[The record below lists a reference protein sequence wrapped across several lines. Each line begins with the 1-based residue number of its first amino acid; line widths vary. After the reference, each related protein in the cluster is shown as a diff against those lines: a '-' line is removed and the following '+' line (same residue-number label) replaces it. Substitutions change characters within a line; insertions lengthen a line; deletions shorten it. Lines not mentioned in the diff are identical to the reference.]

1 MNKIFKSVALLA
13 TIACALGQS
22 SPSSDSASPSIVATT
37 KSTTYPTAAPTVAP
51 TMYIPEN
58 ERCVET
64 TIPPGVKPGS
74 CMEVM
79 CYPESIQVGQ
89 EFHITVRFCLQ
100 RPRKW
105 HLTFGLLDQVTKKY
119 YGGEGTGI
127 VDTRSQCA
135 EVTFLHTFLAD
146 EEVDGTID
154 LMWKFYTITNH
165 GTPPEYLE
173 DIFPNML
180 SECGVP
186 QQPDYTTPMVDDCP
200 DTGDMRVWNLPPT
213 GMQDGIEWTDLP
225 LCFTPGEDWTTIVD
239 THLESVPV
247 ADLHCNLLIGTGG
260 DVYLGEA
267 DVYVTETN
275 AYLLEANPVTDD
287 WDNLP
292 EDYWTKNTIVF
303 TGEQTALVEPGTN
316 VYLAC
321 FLVEAFAVYDD
332 VTGWD
337 YLDREFFLRMEFC

>member
-13 TIACALGQS
+13 TVACALGQ
-22 SPSSDSASPSIVATT
+22 DNGTG
-37 KSTTYPTAAPTVAP
+37 TTYPTAAPTVAP
-51 TMYIPEN
+51 TMFIPED

-64 TIPPGVKPGS
+64 VIPPGVKPGA

-79 CYPESIQVGQ
+79 CYPDSIMVG
-89 EFHITVRFCLQ
+89 EDFHITVRFCLQ

-105 HLTFGLLDQVTKKY
+105 HLVFALLDINTKEY

-127 VDTRSQCA
+127 VDTPMQCA
-135 EVTFLHTFLAD
+135 EVTFVHNFFAK
-146 EEVDGTID
+146 EVDGAFDI
-154 LMWKFYTITNH
+154 MWKFYTVANH
-165 GTPPEYLE
+165 GTALNYLE
-173 DIFPNML
+173 DTFPNML

-186 QQPDYTTPMVDDCP
+186 VQPDYYKQLTNDCP
-200 DTGDMRVWNLPPT
+200 DTGDMRMWNLPPT

-225 LCFTPGEDWTTIVD
+225 ACFAPGEDWTSIVD
-239 THLESVPV
+239 THLETEAF

-260 DVYLGEA
+260 DVYLGEE

-275 AYLLEANPVTDD
+275 VYLLEANPVTAD

-292 EDYWTKNTIVF
+292 ENYWTKNTIVF
-303 TGEQTALVEPGTN
+303 TGEQTALVDPDSN

-321 FLVEAFAVYDD
+321 FLVKAFAAFDD
-332 VTGWD
+332 TIGWD
-337 YLDREFFLRMEFC
+337 YLDREFFLKMEFC